1 MNRSEGIA
9 AAVRS
14 SHICNVDDELNGAL
28 FPTETQKVV
37 VGVTP
42 DTEAG
47 FAHEMRGSPRAAG
60 AASSAYAAK
69 NASVRTS
76 MLRRGGASGAVVGSR
91 NEVCGVNRA
100 RPSAA
105 ES

>member
-1 MNRSEGIA
+1 
-9 AAVRS
+9 VRS
-14 SHICNVDDELNGAL
+14 SRICNDDDELNGAL

-37 VGVTP
+37 VGVIP
-42 DTEAG
+42 DTERG
-47 FAHEMRGSPRAAG
+47 FAHEMRAANEEVADG
-60 AASSAYAAK
+60 ARRPAPAVAMGSAYAAK

-76 MLRRGGASGAVVGSR
+76 MLRRGGASSAVVGSR